1 MGVTA
6 VGVAEEIEYALL
18 FRIKSGQYPLN
29 ARLPS
34 VRDMAR
40 EFGVNKNTITRVYQ
54 SLISQGYL
62 RTVVGKGVY
71 VASSPGNEM
80 PEREVE
86 ELLSEQLATTVR
98 RAKML
103 GLPATEVMALFDNVM
118 TRVYSPDHVRVL
130 FVECNQYD
138 AETLGK
144 QVEAGIGI
152 PMRLMLLKDF
162 KRDATQV
169 CRDTDFVVTTFY
181 HLAEVR
187 DAVADDTGVQIVGVH
202 APPEPNA
209 LLRVARVP
217 RSSRVLVVC
226 TEATTLNTLNNQVRA
241 YNSGIEVD
249 TCLIGKGQNMC
260 SQLQNA
266 DYVIDT
272 YTSHEMVA
280 ALQPEVPVI
289 TISFTLDPQSLDFLR
304 RRVEQAAHEKLT
316 LTAV

>member
-1 MGVTA
+1 M
-6 VGVAEEIEYALL
+6 GVAEEIEYALL

-54 SLISQGYL
+54 SLIGQGYL
-62 RTVVGKGVY
+62 RTVIGKGVY
-71 VASSPGNEM
+71 VASSPRNGM
-80 PEREVE
+80 PEREAE
-86 ELLSEQLATTVR
+86 EFLSEQLTTMVW

-103 GLPATEVMALFDNVM
+103 GLPAAAVRALFDNVM
-118 TRVYSPDHVRVL
+118 SRVYSSGHVRLV

-152 PMRLMLLKDF
+152 PMRLLLLRDF
-162 KRDATQV
+162 KRDAAQV
-169 CRDTDFVVTTFY
+169 CRDADIIVTTFY

-187 DAVADDTGVQIVGVH
+187 DAVAAGASAEVVGVH

-217 RSSRVLVVC
+217 QGSRVLVVC
-226 TEATTLNTLNNQVRA
+226 TEATTLNTLSNQVRA
-241 YNSGIEVD
+241 YNSGVEVD
-249 TCLIGKGQNMC
+249 ACLIGRGQDIC
-260 SQLQNA
+260 SLLHSA

-272 YTSHEMVA
+272 HTSHEMVA

-289 TISFTLDPQSLDFLR
+289 TISFAVDQQSLDFLR
-304 RRVEQAAHEKLT
+304 RKVEQAAHDRL
-316 LTAV
+316 AVSVS